1 MTIAKAPSRAEDETR
16 FLNVD
21 VDVWSRSDLRP
32 LVAAFGRRILVHYVG
47 AERRQHSAHFALA
60 SAHGKD
66 ADAII
71 RRLVALI
78 EALPRPAR
86 QLWNRARVR
95 DFNIGI
101 QAASSRIAISSP
113 CRTPLLRWWPAWVAG
128 SSSRHTGRAPHRFER
143 TSRVAEVAR
152 IATKVTRSTAS
163 SRRR

>member
-1 MTIAKAPSRAEDETR
+1 MARRKALSQSGEETR

-32 LVAAFGRRILVHYVG
+32 LVAAFGRKILLHYAGKERGQHG
-47 AERRQHSAHFALA
+47 AHFSLGSAHRR
-60 SAHGKD
+60 S

-86 QLWNRARVR
+86 QLWNRARRR

-101 QAASSRIAISSP
+101 QAGMKPYSHELALQNATLALAAGAGGRIVVTTYGSGTSPIRKNQSSR
-113 CRTPLLRWWPAWVAG
+113 
-128 SSSRHTGRAPHRFER
+128 
-143 TSRVAEVAR
+143 
-152 IATKVTRSTAS
+152 
-163 SRRR
+163 

>member
-1 MTIAKAPSRAEDETR
+1 MRPIKAPRRSSAAAESATR

-21 VDVWSRSDLRP
+21 VDAWSESKLQP
-32 LVAAFGRRILVHYVG
+32 LVAAFGKRILVHYVG
-47 AERRQHSAHFALA
+47 AERRQQSAHFALA

-86 QLWNRARVR
+86 QLWNRARRR

-101 QAASSRIAISSP
+101 QAGIEPYCHELALQNA
-113 CRTPLLRWWPAWVAG
+113 TLALVAG
-128 SSSRHTGRAPHRFER
+128 VGGRIVVTTYGSG
-143 TSRVAEVAR
+143 TSPIR
-152 IATKVTRSTAS
+152 KNQ
-163 SRRR
+163 SRR

>member
-1 MTIAKAPSRAEDETR
+1 MAHPKSFSQHDDETR

-32 LVAAFGRRILVHYVG
+32 LVAAFGRKVLVHYVG
-47 AERRQHSAHFALA
+47 KQRGENSAHFSLA
-60 SAHGKD
+60 SAHGKS

-86 QLWNRARVR
+86 QLWNRARRR

-101 QAASSRIAISSP
+101 QAGIEPYSHELALQNATLTLAAGVGGRIVVTTYGSGTSPIRKNQPSR
-113 CRTPLLRWWPAWVAG
+113 
-128 SSSRHTGRAPHRFER
+128 
-143 TSRVAEVAR
+143 
-152 IATKVTRSTAS
+152 
-163 SRRR
+163 